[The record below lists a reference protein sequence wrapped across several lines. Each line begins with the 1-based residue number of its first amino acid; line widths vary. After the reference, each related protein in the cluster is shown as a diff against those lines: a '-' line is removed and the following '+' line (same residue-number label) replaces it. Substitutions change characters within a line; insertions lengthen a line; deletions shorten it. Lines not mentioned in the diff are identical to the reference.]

1 MIIASICDAFAA
13 SRVSR
18 HHFCDNIS
26 RSRTAATPFPTTTT
40 VSTHYAEEKDH
51 EEARQYRCDVTLLQT
66 GFETASADSCRRRNG
81 CCIKGCKVTRKP
93 SEAEL
98 EAGCR
103 QLGGCSETGIIAQ
116 EKAEAQ
122 EAQRTAAPTFQE
134 ARSPAATKERLQN
147 DGHQWQ
153 SRANRNVRH
162 SLVFSLVRS
171 SHCREH
177 S

>member
-1 MIIASICDAFAA
+1 MR
-13 SRVSR
+13 RVSCVTR
-18 HHFCDNIS
+18 FTTSFLRQYLS

-51 EEARQYRCDVTLLQT
+51 EEARQYRCDVTLFQT
-66 GFETASADSCRRRNG
+66 CFETASADSCRRRNG
-81 CCIKGCKVTRKP
+81 CCIKGCKVTRKS

-153 SRANRNVRH
+153 SRANRNV
-162 SLVFSLVRS
+162 
-171 SHCREH
+171 
-177 S
+177 